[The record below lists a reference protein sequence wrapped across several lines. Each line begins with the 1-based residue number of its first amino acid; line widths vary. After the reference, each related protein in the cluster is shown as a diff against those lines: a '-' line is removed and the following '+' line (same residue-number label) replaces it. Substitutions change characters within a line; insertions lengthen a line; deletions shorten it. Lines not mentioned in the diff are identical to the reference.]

1 MMKKQ
6 LLLLLLLIGEFT
18 VHAQNYDLFVLQ
30 AITWDAPTSGGYL
43 RISQMAACN
52 NGPGNANENFDVSL
66 ILKDVTTGTIYI
78 IATQTVQN
86 PDIPQ
91 GNCTFVYNLNGYI
104 ADAMPAVPQGT
115 YEWGVW
121 VDSGEEITEPN
132 ETNNIRY
139 IGTINYPASLSIN
152 TPTVEST
159 IELYPNPANDVVTIS
174 GLQNGDSVHLSD
186 IMGKTVYT
194 AISNEQSNTIDTRDF
209 PTGIYLLRVETNGT
223 TNIKKLM
230 INK

>member
-1 MMKKQ
+1 MKKQ
-6 LLLLLLLIGEFT
+6 LLLFLSLIGGLT
-18 VHAQNYDLFVLQ
+18 VQAQNYDLFVLQ

-52 NGPGNANENFDVSL
+52 NGPDNANQDFDVSL
-66 ILKDVTTGTIYI
+66 ILKDVTTETIYI
-78 IATQTVQN
+78 IATKTVQS

-91 GNCTFVYNLNGYI
+91 GNCTFVYDLNGYI
-104 ADAMPAVPQGT
+104 ADALPAVPQGT

-121 VDSGEEITEPN
+121 VDSGEEITESN
-132 ETNNIRY
+132 ETNNFRY
-139 IGTINYPASLSIN
+139 IGTLNYPASLSIN
-152 TPTVEST
+152 QPDNEPDVK
-159 IELYPNPANDVVTIS
+159 LYPNPATDVLTIS

-223 TNIKKLM
+223 TNTKKLM